1 MDKLS
6 GNFFVVSKEYPQLV
20 EDINTA
26 FEAALEEGR
35 ILEISK
41 QYLGDDADN
50 NTILNREY
58 IEFAKE
64 YIANDQAATN

>member
-1 MDKLS
+1 M
-6 GNFFVVSKEYPQLV
+6 

-50 NTILNREY
+50 NTILNKEY